1 MDFYFNTI
9 EYITILIKNNY
20 YYLDLYRSIKI
31 YNPSIEN
38 ANVKIINK
46 KHIANNHAIDKKRT

>member
-20 YYLDLYRSIKI
+20 YYRGFIS
-31 YNPSIEN
+31 
-38 ANVKIINK
+38 
-46 KHIANNHAIDKKRT
+46 IDKNL